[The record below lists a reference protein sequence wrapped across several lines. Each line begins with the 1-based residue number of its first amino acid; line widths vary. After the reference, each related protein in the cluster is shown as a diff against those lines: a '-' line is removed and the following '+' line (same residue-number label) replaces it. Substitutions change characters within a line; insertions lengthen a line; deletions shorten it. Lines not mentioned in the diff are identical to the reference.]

1 MKVLLVEDD
10 PATLKVIKTTLTAAE
25 YDVTIANS
33 RRSAI
38 NELNSRSL
46 FDLIICAL
54 YMSGMDGFQFLEY
67 VQSNPRYNKIPI
79 VIASSHHDRDSVVR
93 SIELGARDFI
103 VKPVDP
109 KILLTKVQHVIEH
122 GMKAILIVDDDP
134 MIRKLL
140 KKIVEREGYRSIEA
154 ESSEQALEVF
164 DPDKIGLV
172 ISDIEMPGMNG
183 LELLKAIKEKN
194 PRIPVFII
202 TGRSH
207 KYDKHDV
214 IESGADGYISKPFK
228 NFEIARRVAA
238 FIT

>member
-1 MKVLLVEDD
+1 MNVLLVEDNS
-10 PATLKVIKTTLTAAE
+10 ATLKVIKTTLAAAE

-38 NELNSRSL
+38 NELDSHNL
-46 FDLIICAL
+46 FDLIICSL

-67 VQSNPRYNKIPI
+67 VQSSPRYNKIPVMI
-79 VIASSHHDRDSVVR
+79 VSSQHDRDSVVR

-134 MIRKLL
+134 MIRGLL
-140 KKIVEREGYRSIEA
+140 RKIVEREGYRSIEA
-154 ESSEQALEVF
+154 ESGEKALEMF
-164 DPDKIGLV
+164 DPAKIGLV

-183 LELLKAIKEKN
+183 LELLKAIKEKDQHV
-194 PRIPVFII
+194 PVFII
-202 TGRSH
+202 TGKSN
-207 KYDKHDV
+207 KYDKHDI
-214 IESGADGYISKPFK
+214 IEAGADGYISKPFK